1 LTTGERRAVVTGVP
15 GRHNVSE
22 RRACRALGFERTALR
37 DVPQRPLRAAP
48 LRATLRELAA
58 NDPRWGLPRLHWR
71 LERDGQHVN
80 YTRAA
85 RLYRLEGLAV
95 RRRKRKR
102 VAVLRVPRPVVT
114 RPNDTWGI
122 DVVSDQLALGR
133 RCRCFT
139 VVDHCTRESPGMA
152 VAHSLPS
159 VTVIQALGAMIAARG
174 QPTRLSLDNGS
185 EFRSRAFDAWAAD
198 RGIELC
204 FIERGKPI
212 QNSHIESFNGRV
224 RDECLNAHW
233 FLSLADAQF
242 HIEGWRRRYNTD
254 RPHESCFALTPHEYA
269 KTFTPSP
276 ARLPAQLWRSGGG
289 TLNRRATR
297 CAPSS

>member
-1 LTTGERRAVVTGVP
+1 MTTGERRAVVTAMQ
-15 GRHNVSE
+15 GRYEVSE

-37 DVPQRPLRAAP
+37 YVPQRPLRDAP

-58 NDPRWGLPRLHWR
+58 AYPRWGLPRLHWR
-71 LERDGQHVN
+71 LERDGLHVN
-80 YTRAA
+80 YKRAE

-102 VAVLRVPRPVVT
+102 VAVPRVPRPVVT
-114 RPNDTWGI
+114 QPNDTWGI
-122 DVVSDQLALGR
+122 DFVSDQLASGR
-133 RCRCFT
+133 RFRCFT

-152 VAHSLPS
+152 IAHSLPS
-159 VTVIQALGAMIAARG
+159 VAVIRALDAMIAVCG

-204 FIERGKPI
+204 FIQPGKPI

-242 HIEGWRRRYNTD
+242 HLEQWRHRYNTD
-254 RPHESCFALTPHEYA
+254 RPHESCFPLTPHEYA
-269 KTFTPSP
+269 ETFIPSP
-276 ARLPAQLWRSGGG
+276 ARLSA
-289 TLNRRATR
+289 
-297 CAPSS
+297 